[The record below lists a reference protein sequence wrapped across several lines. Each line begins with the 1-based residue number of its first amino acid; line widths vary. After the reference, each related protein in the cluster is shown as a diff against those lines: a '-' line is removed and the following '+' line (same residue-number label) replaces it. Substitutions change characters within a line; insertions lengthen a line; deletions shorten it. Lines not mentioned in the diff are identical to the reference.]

1 MARGIKSH
9 IVGVQT
15 TPDDFFQED
24 SIAVSQIYRAKG
36 NEAAMVYLVNADL
49 CARGINLSRKRNILF
64 TAITRSKAW
73 VRVSGLGENMELL
86 MKEYAEVK
94 EKKFQLQF
102 TYPDVSQR
110 KNMRIIHRDMTQNEI
125 REIKKSN
132 FSLAD
137 VLSKIQKGEIQK
149 EDLDENMLN
158 TLKDVLFS

>member
-1 MARGIKSH
+1 
-9 IVGVQT
+9 
-15 TPDDFFQED
+15 
-24 SIAVSQIYRAKG
+24 
-36 NEAAMVYLVNADL
+36 
-49 CARGINLSRKRNILF
+49 
-64 TAITRSKAW
+64 
-73 VRVSGLGENMELL
+73 MELL